1 MAEPFAPV
9 VDGFHVSDQPFE
21 LLKKSK
27 FTKPTIIEYSQNEGE
42 KFIMQVFG
50 SDPKRN
56 ETGPVGEN
64 RIDPTYNLW
73 TKLYTDVDCASNKYR
88 IVYLRTVR

>member
-9 VDGFHVSDQPFE
+9 VDGFYVSDQPFE
-21 LLKKSK
+21 MLKKTK
-27 FTKPTIIEYSQNEGE
+27 FTKPTIIEYSKNEGE

-56 ETGPVGEN
+56 ETDPMGEYRLN
-64 RIDPTYNLW
+64 SYHIVSTLTVENLE
-73 TKLYTDVDCASNKYR
+73 K
-88 IVYLRTVR
+88 

>member
-9 VDGFHVSDQPFE
+9 VDGFYVSDQPYE
-21 LLKKSK
+21 MLKKSK
-27 FTKPTIIEYSQNEGE
+27 FTKPTIIEYSKNEGE

-56 ETGPVGEN
+56 ETDPMGEYTCILY
-64 RIDPTYNLW
+64 RLYDIDY
-73 TKLYTDVDCASNKYR
+73 
-88 IVYLRTVR
+88 II